1 VGDEQLDRRGFLRL
15 AAAGAVCATVGAG
28 CSSGSGGGGKA
39 KAAAASKVTT
49 PGPKQLRIV
58 QAAHFVPGYDAS
70 ARAGVTNIVGEVT
83 LGPWREAGRG
93 S

>member
-1 VGDEQLDRRGFLRL
+1 M
-15 AAAGAVCATVGAG
+15 CATVGTG
-28 CSSGSGGGGKA
+28 CSAGSAGGKA
-39 KAAAASKVTT
+39 KAATASRSTA